1 MVNQD
6 RDDAL
11 DEAIDRFDNMIE
23 ELGIEGAIETV
34 ISLAAC

>member
-1 MVNQD
+1 VVNQD